1 MSGLLAGIVPVFA
14 MIALGWGLRVRGL
27 LADDGWRAVERLTYF
42 IFYPAFLVPAVWGA
56 DFSAGTA
63 GPVALSFKGQLDL

>member
-1 MSGLLAGIVPVFA
+1 MSAGEKRDA
-14 MIALGWGLRVRGL
+14 REAQ
-27 LADDGWRAVERLTYF
+27 GWRAVERLTYF

-63 GPVALSFKGQLDL
+63 GR